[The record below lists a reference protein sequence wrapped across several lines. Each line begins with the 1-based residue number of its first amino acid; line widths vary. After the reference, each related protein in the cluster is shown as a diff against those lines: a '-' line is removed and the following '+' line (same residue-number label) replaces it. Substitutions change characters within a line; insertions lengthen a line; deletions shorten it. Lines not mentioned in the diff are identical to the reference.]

1 MNRNKELVASS
12 LPHILNTTPILIISV
27 VLLALRL
34 HSYLLFHVSVEFFS
48 TLIAGSVFLF
58 VWNSRKMIK
67 NHFFLLLGSSLL
79 FVGAF
84 DFIHTLTFEGMNL
97 FAQYNANIPTQLW
110 LASRYM
116 LVLSFLIAPLFIEKK
131 INLFMMYLSL
141 TATVVLFFLS
151 IFYWKNFPDAYVVGL
166 GLTQFK
172 KVSEYFIVIGFSVA
186 TVVLYQLRKHFD
198 QKVLI
203 LLLISLITSIL
214 SDLIFTLYIGVSD
227 IFNLFGHLF
236 KVFSYYAIYKAILEI
251 GFTQPYSL
259 LFRELQETNKRKDE
273 FMSLAGHE
281 LRTPITTIKL
291 SADYLKKKM
300 RNYNDSGG
308 VSAASKIDELT
319 NRVYKMINEM
329 LDLGKVEVK
338 NLEMRKD
345 QLKLHLFLRKVV
357 RDIRKN
363 FSTHKIILKKT
374 EAATVFA
381 DKDRIS
387 QVISNLIAN
396 AVKYSSPGSKVYVRQ
411 YNGKNKTIV
420 EVQDFGIGISKENL
434 PYLFEKYYR
443 TYGGRQQARGLGL
456 GLYLSKQ
463 IIEIHKGRI
472 WVESEKDKG
481 SIFRFSLALK
491 KS

>member
-1 MNRNKELVASS
+1 
-12 LPHILNTTPILIISV
+12 
-27 VLLALRL
+27 
-34 HSYLLFHVSVEFFS
+34 
-48 TLIAGSVFLF
+48 
-58 VWNSRKMIK
+58 
-67 NHFFLLLGSSLL
+67 
-79 FVGAF
+79 
-84 DFIHTLTFEGMNL
+84 
-97 FAQYNANIPTQLW
+97 
-110 LASRYM
+110 
-116 LVLSFLIAPLFIEKK
+116 
-131 INLFMMYLSL
+131 
-141 TATVVLFFLS
+141 
-151 IFYWKNFPDAYVVGL
+151 
-166 GLTQFK
+166 
-172 KVSEYFIVIGFSVA
+172 
-186 TVVLYQLRKHFD
+186 
-198 QKVLI
+198 
-203 LLLISLITSIL
+203 
-214 SDLIFTLYIGVSD
+214 
-227 IFNLFGHLF
+227 
-236 KVFSYYAIYKAILEI
+236 
-251 GFTQPYSL
+251 
-259 LFRELQETNKRKDE
+259 
-273 FMSLAGHE
+273 MSLAGHE

-411 YNGKNKTIV
+411 YNVKNKTIV

-443 TYGGRQQARGLGL
+443 TYGGKQQARGLGL